1 MVKNLVKSLLRTEQR
16 VLHTLICVSIII
28 ISIIV
33 IIQDGEKN
41 DVVNPLAQIE
51 NGTLTSGAGADAIK
65 VLMLNIEGSYWKNNR
80 ERVRYHMFRL
90 RVYNCMCS
98 VESHGES

>member
-28 ISIIV
+28 IISIIV
-33 IIQDGEKN
+33 IIQDREKN
-41 DVVNPLAQIE
+41 YVGNPLAQTE

-80 ERVRYHMFRL
+80 YKVRYHIFRL
-90 RVYNCMCS
+90 SGVFS
-98 VESHGES
+98 